1 MIPISEQRE
10 KRATRLGSLL
20 MTISML
26 ALLSL
31 PILEH
36 THDHPGDQHLTI
48 DCGICLQLSAAD
60 SLPAA
65 PSSYDLAVS
74 FWQFTAHYSNPTSD
88 SPIGRQLARA
98 PPLS

>member
-1 MIPISEQRE
+1 MISRSEQRE
-10 KRATRLGSLL
+10 KIPTRLGSLL
-20 MTISML
+20 MTISTL

-31 PILEH
+31 PILEQA
-36 THDHPGDQHLTI
+36 HDHHGDQHLTI

-88 SPIGRQLARA
+88 SLIGRQLARA